1 MYRNS
6 LLHSFAAGLGLLLA
20 VAAEVSAAT
29 TFHINSRA
37 EFIAARQQ
45 VQPGDTIVFPEGV
58 LEDWGQLFVGENG
71 TAEAPITIRAPY
83 IFGTTLTGNSF
94 FQIQASHIV
103 IQGFRFDHADG
114 NHPVW
119 LTIGSHNR
127 VRQCYFREAQA
138 SSALRSSAT
147 DSPDPTMGSFH
158 RIDHNFF
165 TITRRAAVT
174 ILGPDDENH
183 PGGSIVEFNVF
194 RDSPARGNAAE
205 ALIPYSLGKHQGA
218 QTNLIIRYNVFDRWD
233 ADNESEIVSFKSG
246 GNHFY
251 RNVLAWN
258 RGYFSLRRENN
269 NIVEE
274 NLFYHNRDGLW
285 IYGDGHIIINNLI
298 EGISRDGILL
308 PSGWF
313 RSRDQI
319 EARAATNN
327 LIAHNTFRNVEQ
339 RSLAFRV
346 LINENVEHPSNN
358 ILVNN
363 IFDSEV
369 AIGALIQ
376 DNVAFMNRNTV
387 DSNIFFSNTGVYG
400 PRGNNPITASA
411 RLAGSAWQTVI
422 QADSP
427 AIGAGFAVEG
437 VERDFFGRTRGP
449 SIDIGHHAFTSG
461 TRALKDPLMPPVP
474 TSRVG
479 YREMP
484 LEATFT
490 TFPSFRAVGEPINLD
505 ASASKGEI
513 VSYRWDL
520 GDGHVYEGPEH
531 FYPYDW
537 ATPGPKVVRLT
548 VTDATGATH
557 STTRVVRITG
567 DGEVPGSGWLDT
579 GDWLGP
585 INTKADP
592 FWWVQG
598 LQHWV
603 FAPAESDGWLYLFPT
618 NTPQQ

>member
-1 MYRNS
+1 MPRIQILPKAAAAWAAV
-6 LLHSFAAGLGLLLA
+6 LLCVLPAVHAGN
-20 VAAEVSAAT
+20 
-29 TFHINSRA
+29 TFHITSRA
-37 EFIAARQQ
+37 EFLEARQQ
-45 VQPGDTIVFPEGV
+45 LQPGDTIVFPEGV
-58 LEDWGQLFVGENG
+58 HANWGQLFLSESG

-83 IFGTTLTGNSF
+83 VFGTTLTDHTF
-94 FQIQASHIV
+94 FQIQASHI
-103 IQGFRFDHADG
+103 IIKGFKFIDTTG

-119 LTIGSHNR
+119 LTLGKNNR
-127 VRQCYFREAQA
+127 VRQCYFRDSRA
-138 SSALRSSAT
+138 SSSLRSSAT
-147 DSPDPTMGSFH
+147 DSPDPTLGSFH

-165 TITRRAAVT
+165 TVTTRAGMT
-174 ILGPDDENH
+174 ILGPNNEDH
-183 PGGSIVEFNVF
+183 PGGSIIEFNVF

-205 ALIPYSLGKHQGA
+205 ALIPYSLGKHEGA

-233 ADNESEIVSFKSG
+233 ADVNSEIVSFKSG

-269 NIVEE
+269 NIVEQ

-346 LINENVEHPSNN
+346 LINESVQHPSNN

-369 AIGALIQ
+369 AIGSLVQ

-437 VERDFFGRTRGP
+437 VERDFFDRTRGP
-449 SIDIGHHAFTSG
+449 SVDIGHHAFTSG
-461 TRALKDPLMPPVP
+461 ARALKDPLMPPVP

-479 YREMP
+479 YRTMP

-490 TFPSFRAVGEPINLD
+490 VFPAVRAVGEPVNLD

-513 VSYRWDL
+513 VSYRWNL

-537 ATPGPKVVRLT
+537 STPGPKAVRLT
-548 VTDATGATH
+548 VTDAGGATH
-557 STTRVVRITG
+557 TVTRVVRITG
-567 DGEVPGSGWLDT
+567 EGEVPGDGWVNT
-579 GDWLGP
+579 GDWLGL
-585 INTKADP
+585 INAKGDP
-592 FWWVQG
+592 HWWIESLG
-598 LQHWV
+598 TWGY
-603 FAPAESDGWLYLFPT
+603 APPEADGWIFLKR
-618 NTPQQ
+618 